1 MKSFVRRVLGRSL
14 VAGVA
19 SLAFMMASAA
29 VVRAQT
35 VIGADGQPGDDCFTD
50 GCHAGNGDD
59 GQPAS
64 SDGNSA
70 TAVGGNGGVGGIAYS
85 AGGTDGLGGNGGGAT
100 ATSSVLSNGSSKA
113 VSTATATGGNSGHGA
128 QITGDANGGNA
139 SATSHA
145 TANGSGDAA
154 SFATANGGGTADL
167 SGDNG
172 SAFASSIAIA
182 KGSGSASAFAIA
194 TILGL
199 NNGAVASSYAETG
212 EGGLAQA
219 ESQSSE
225 FGGIFIE
232 SNATAKTAYG
242 GVSVQSTF
250 DTGPGS
256 AEAIAQG
263 GSGQFPASS
272 EPFSASSTALPNT
285 AYATALIGS
294 AGNVADALL
303 GPSDKIFGST
313 ILGRAA
319 VGAGTLPSST
329 FDFSFRGDLILGVID
344 GVLFDVVANG
354 TEIPFETA
362 SDNSVIDLGF
372 LGPNIDLTI
381 AGEGVFVLG
390 GAVPETSTWAMI
402 LLGFAGL
409 GFTGYRRASE
419 PRAA

>member
-1 MKSFVRRVLGRSL
+1 VITGAGRSRDEGPESSCKFVGVLERASSTLHAQVSPAAHFGLAMFILTSDVNLRFEQAALRASGDGRSCDEIICSPSLGRSL
-14 VAGVA
+14 VAGAA
-19 SLAFMMASAA
+19 SLALMMASAA

-35 VIGADGQPGDDCFTD
+35 VIGADGQPGADCFTD

-70 TAVGGNGGVGGIAYS
+70 TAVGGNGGAGGIAYS

-113 VSTATATGGNSGHGA
+113 VSTATATGGTSGHGA
-128 QITGDANGGNA
+128 EITGDANGGNA

-145 TANGSGDAA
+145 TSNGSGDAA
-154 SFATANGGGTADL
+154 SFATANGGGTADP

-194 TILGL
+194 TIPGL
-199 NNGAVASSYAETG
+199 NNGAVLSSYAETG

-225 FGGIFIE
+225 VGDIFIE

-256 AEAIAQG
+256 AEAIARADQV
-263 GSGQFPASS
+263 SS
-272 EPFSASSTALPNT
+272 RQVQSLSPP
-285 AYATALIGS
+285 
-294 AGNVADALL
+294 
-303 GPSDKIFGST
+303 PP
-313 ILGRAA
+313 
-319 VGAGTLPSST
+319 LPSQI
-329 FDFSFRGDLILGVID
+329 R
-344 GVLFDVVANG
+344 
-354 TEIPFETA
+354 
-362 SDNSVIDLGF
+362 
-372 LGPNIDLTI
+372 LT
-381 AGEGVFVLG
+381 
-390 GAVPETSTWAMI
+390 
-402 LLGFAGL
+402 
-409 GFTGYRRASE
+409 R
-419 PRAA
+419 PR